1 MFVYSSSKAFR
12 CSSEPNVLRLVL
24 KFLKNQRIPEM
35 DSFGFTGDSMFADG
49 FGKFYVAK

>member
-1 MFVYSSSKAFR
+1 MFVHSSSR
-12 CSSEPNVLRLVL
+12 VIPSEPNVLRLVL
-24 KFLKNQRIPEM
+24 KFFKNQRIPEM